1 MDMQDL
7 LREVFLGTCRLC
19 FAAAFCGWTTS
30 VRSAVSTVDHPSSAR
45 RAACL
50 HGEGSGVRRRTAKAM
65 AVAAQARPETPPRA
79 RRKAKPVEY
88 NVLLTATLC
97 LLAAG
102 AVMVYSASSARTLLE
117 GQGDGTM
124 YLMKYLG
131 YAAIGLVVLQ
141 LLARGGLELL
151 PRLTPA
157 LLAISFALLV
167 AVKIP
172 GIGVEIGGATRWI
185 GAGPLQFQPSELMKL
200 ALVLHAAGVLAT
212 TPSRL
217 RTMHGV
223 IRPLLIVVA
232 AAVVLIA
239 TQPDLG
245 TALVIM
251 FTIGALLL
259 AAGTPLHLLGK
270 LGAATAVAVLLFALV
285 DPERMQRLTA
295 FINPWAHASDG
306 GLQAVQAQIAL
317 GSGGLFGVGLGESVQ
332 KVFYLPEAHTDFILA
347 VVGEELGV
355 AGIGGLLALYGMIAY
370 AGLRTARTAATRY
383 QQLLAAGLTA
393 MILCQALLNVC
404 AVLGIAPVT
413 GVPLPFI
420 SSGGTSLIVL
430 LATMGLLLNIA
441 ARSTSHLTL
450 APPPPG
456 EQADARGSRGAFES
470 ADRGGRDR
478 RTRGA
483 RPRGGRA
490 AEGRGR

>member
-1 MDMQDL
+1 
-7 LREVFLGTCRLC
+7 
-19 FAAAFCGWTTS
+19 
-30 VRSAVSTVDHPSSAR
+30 
-45 RAACL
+45 
-50 HGEGSGVRRRTAKAM
+50 M
-65 AVAAQARPETPPRA
+65 AVAAEARPQTPPRP
-79 RRKAKPVEY
+79 RRKPKPVEY
-88 NVLLTATLC
+88 NLLLTATLC

-124 YLMKYLG
+124 YLVKYVAYG
-131 YAAIGLVVLQ
+131 AVGLVVLQ

-157 LLAISFALLV
+157 LLGLSFFLLV
-167 AVKIP
+167 AVKVP
-172 GIGVEIGGATRWI
+172 GVGVSINGAQRWL

-212 TPSRL
+212 NPSRL
-217 RTMHGV
+217 RSMHAV
-223 IRPLLIVVA
+223 IRPLLIVVGA
-232 AAVVLIA
+232 AIILIA
-239 TQPDLG
+239 SQPDLG
-245 TALVIM
+245 TALVIA
-251 FTIGALLL
+251 FTMGALLL
-259 AAGTPLHLLGK
+259 VAGTPLRLLGR
-270 LGAATAVAVLLFALV
+270 LGGASAVLVLLFALV
-285 DPERMQRLTA
+285 DPERVSRLTA
-295 FINPWAHASDG
+295 FINPWADASDS

-317 GSGGLFGVGLGESVQ
+317 GSGGLLGVGLGESVQ

-347 VVGEELGV
+347 VIGEELGV
-355 AGIGGLLALYGMIAY
+355 AGICGLLVLYGMIGY

-383 QQLLAAGLTA
+383 QQLLAAGLTG

-441 ARSTSHLTL
+441 ARSTSHLAL
-450 APPPPG
+450 APRPPG
-456 EQADARGSRGAFES
+456 EQADARGSHRDFAS

-478 RTRGA
+478 RSRGSRA
-483 RPRGGRA
+483 GGRRA
-490 AEGRGR
+490 P

>member
-1 MDMQDL
+1 
-7 LREVFLGTCRLC
+7 
-19 FAAAFCGWTTS
+19 
-30 VRSAVSTVDHPSSAR
+30 
-45 RAACL
+45 
-50 HGEGSGVRRRTAKAM
+50 M
-65 AVAAQARPETPPRA
+65 AVAAEARTQTPPKS
-79 RRKAKPVEY
+79 RRHPKPVEY

-102 AVMVYSASSARTLLE
+102 AVMVYSSSSARTLLE

-124 YLMKYLG
+124 YLVKYVVYG
-131 YAAIGLVVLQ
+131 AIGLVVLQ
-141 LLARGGLELL
+141 ILARGGLELL
-151 PRLTPA
+151 PRLTPG
-157 LLAISFALLV
+157 LLAVSFALLI
-167 AVKIP
+167 AVKVP
-172 GIGVEIGGATRWI
+172 GIGVEIGGATRWL

-212 TPSRL
+212 NPSRL
-217 RTMHGV
+217 RTMRGV
-223 IRPLLIVVA
+223 ISPLLIVVG

-245 TALVIM
+245 TALVIV
-251 FTIGALLL
+251 FTLGSLLL
-259 AAGTPLHLLGK
+259 VAGTPLHLLAK
-270 LGAATAVAVLLFALV
+270 LGAATAVAVALFAAI

-317 GSGGLFGVGLGESVQ
+317 GSGGLFGVGLGESIQ

-347 VVGEELGV
+347 VIGEELGV
-355 AGIGGLLALYGMIAY
+355 AGICGLLVLYGMIGY

-383 QQLLAAGLTA
+383 QQLLAAGLTG

-420 SSGGTSLIVL
+420 SSGGTSLVVL

-441 ARSTSHLTL
+441 ARNTSHLAL
-450 APPPPG
+450 APRPPG
-456 EQADARGSRGAFES
+456 ERADARGSRGAFGAHRS
-470 ADRGGRDR
+470 GGDSGS
-478 RTRGA
+478 RGA
-483 RPRGGRA
+483 RAGGRRA

>member
-1 MDMQDL
+1 
-7 LREVFLGTCRLC
+7 
-19 FAAAFCGWTTS
+19 
-30 VRSAVSTVDHPSSAR
+30 
-45 RAACL
+45 
-50 HGEGSGVRRRTAKAM
+50 M
-65 AVAAQARPETPPRA
+65 AVAAEARPTTPPRA
-79 RRKAKPVEY
+79 KRKPKPVEY
-88 NVLLTATLC
+88 NLLLTATLC

-124 YLMKYLG
+124 YLVKYVA
-131 YAAIGLVVLQ
+131 YAAVGLVVLQ

-157 LLAISFALLV
+157 LLAVSFVLVV

-172 GIGVEIGGATRWI
+172 GIGVSINGAQRWL

-212 TPSRL
+212 NPSRL
-217 RTMHGV
+217 RSMRAV
-223 IRPLLIVVA
+223 IRPLLIVAGAAIVLVA
-232 AAVVLIA
+232 S
-239 TQPDLG
+239 QPDLG
-245 TALVIM
+245 TALVIA
-251 FTIGALLL
+251 FTLGALLL
-259 AAGTPLHLLGK
+259 VAGTPMSLLAR
-270 LGAATAVAVLLFALV
+270 LGAASAVSVLLFALV
-285 DPERMQRLTA
+285 DPERVSRLTA
-295 FINPWAHASDG
+295 FVNPWADASDT

-355 AGIGGLLALYGMIAY
+355 AGICGLLALYGMIAY

-383 QQLLAAGLTA
+383 QQLLAAGLTG

-420 SSGGTSLIVL
+420 SSGGTSLVVL

-441 ARSTSHLTL
+441 GRSTSHLAL
-450 APPPPG
+450 APRPRG
-456 EQADARGSRGAFES
+456 ERADARGSGRASTTS
-470 ADRGGRDR
+470 ADSSGRDG

-483 RPRGGRA
+483 RARGGRA